1 MTTLR
6 YARISAGRSRWIQVL
21 DDGARAVIAWKY
33 PEDGSAEGLPPGDYW
48 AVAHLP
54 DTYVDEGEVVTLIE
68 RGADG
73 LILVVHVSAWNR
85 EQPPS
90 LWHDCAVIAS
100 GHRTLKAA
108 LEEIR

>member
-33 PEDGSAEGLPPGDYW
+33 LEDGSAEGLPPGDYW

-54 DTYVDEGEVVTLIE
+54 DSYMDDGEVVPLIGRDKE
-68 RGADG
+68 G
-73 LILVVHVSAWNR
+73 LINAVHVSAWNR
-85 EQPPS
+85 AQPPS
-90 LWHDCAVIAS
+90 LWHECAVITS
-100 GHRTLKAA
+100 GHRTLKDA
-108 LEEIR
+108 LKEIG